1 MKKIGVTG
9 GIGSGKSIVCEIFK
23 TLGCKVYNA
32 DERAKMLLDNDVE
45 IRRQIMLNFGEQ
57 VYQSGKADRKLLA
70 AKVFNN
76 TEALKT
82 LNSIIH
88 PAVSVDF
95 HEWLQINSNQPYI
108 IKEAAIMFESGANK
122 QLDEVILVYASPEI
136 RMKRVMQRD
145 NITEDAVIARMKNQ
159 MSDDDKIKLS
169 NYIIYN
175 DGTQSLIKQVLTLHN
190 NFIK

>member
-23 TLGCKVYNA
+23 ALGCKVYNA

-95 HEWLQINSNQPYI
+95 HEWLKINNNQPYI

>member
-23 TLGCKVYNA
+23 TLGCKIYNA
-32 DERAKMLLDNDVE
+32 DERAKLLLNNNVE

-57 VYQSGKADRKLLA
+57 IYQSGKADRKLLA

-76 TEALKT
+76 AEALKT

-95 HEWLQINSNQPYI
+95 QEWLQINNNQPYI

-145 NITEDAVIARMKNQ
+145 NITQEAVIARMKNQ

>member
-23 TLGCKVYNA
+23 TLGCKIYNA
-32 DERAKMLLDNDVE
+32 DERAKLLLDNNSE

-76 TEALKT
+76 AEALKT

-95 HEWLQINSNQPYI
+95 QEWLQLYNDQPYI

-145 NITEDAVIARMKNQ
+145 NITQDAVIARMKNQ